1 MDRRQHAVSAFSPIT
16 ANTASFSTAGYRY
29 NPALDAM
36 EKIAAASGEAEQI
49 NSDNYQMMLAWAN
62 NLFTEVF

>member
-1 MDRRQHAVSAFSPIT
+1 M
-16 ANTASFSTAGYRY
+16 TAGYRY

-49 NSDNYQMMLAWAN
+49 NSDNYKMMLAWAN
-62 NLFTEVF
+62 NLFAEVF